1 MSEKENLDRPAPP
14 PGPTVVVRRGRF
26 GCLRVLFWPILII
39 SVLLNMSLLGGGSA
53 GLPTRLAE
61 HYVAGS
67 TDLSDPKVAVVE
79 VEGTI
84 AEGDTPGTRD
94 AVGYAL
100 HQIRQARDDHTV
112 KAVVLRID
120 SPGGTVSGSDRIWRE
135 LATLNGSVVGATKKP
150 LVASM
155 GGMAASGGYYI
166 AAPADYIFAE
176 PTTITGSIGV
186 LMQMPK
192 VYGLMKEYGVEM
204 ETIKSGPFK
213 DSSSMFR
220 PMTDRERARWQ
231 ELIDDTYDRFVRVVA
246 QGRKLPEKDV
256 RALADGRV
264 FTAREALKGK
274 LINEL
279 GYLDDAISKAQFLAG
294 LSKARV
300 VRYQR
305 QVGLADLLT
314 GGLAGPAPGQLQLPL
329 KGLDPDALLRLQT
342 PRLYLLAR

>member
-1 MSEKENLDRPAPP
+1 MSEKENPDRPAP
-14 PGPTVVVRRGRF
+14 PGPTVVVRRGRL
-26 GCLRVLFWPILII
+26 GCLRLLFWPILIL
-39 SVLLNMSLLGGGSA
+39 SVLLNMTLIGGGSA
-53 GLPTRLAE
+53 GLPSRLVE

-67 TDLSDPKVAVVE
+67 TDPSDPKVAVVE
-79 VEGTI
+79 VHGLISE
-84 AEGDTPGTRD
+84 ADSPGARD
-94 AVGYAL
+94 SVAYAL
-100 HQIRQARDDHTV
+100 HQIRQARDDQAV

-135 LATLNGSVVGATKKP
+135 LATLKGVGPGATAKP

-166 AAPADYIFAE
+166 AAPADHIYAE

-192 VYGLMKEYGVEM
+192 VYGLMKEYGVDM
-204 ETIKSGPFK
+204 ETIKSGPYK
-213 DSSSMFR
+213 DSGSMFR
-220 PMTDRERARWQ
+220 PMTKEERARWQ
-231 ELIDDTYDRFVRVVA
+231 ELIDDTFDRFVRVVA
-246 QGRKLPEKDV
+246 QGRKLPEKEV

-264 FTAREALKGK
+264 LTAREAIRGK
-274 LINEL
+274 LVNEL
-279 GYLDDAISKAQFLAG
+279 GYLDDAITKAQFMAG

-305 QVGLADLLT
+305 QASLADLLT
-314 GGLAGPAPGQLQLPL
+314 GGMSGQAPAPLPL
-329 KGLDPDALLRLQT
+329 PAKGLDTEALLRLQT

>member
-1 MSEKENLDRPAPP
+1 
-14 PGPTVVVRRGRF
+14 
-26 GCLRVLFWPILII
+26 
-39 SVLLNMSLLGGGSA
+39 MSLIGGGSA
-53 GLPTRLAE
+53 GLPSRLVE
-61 HYVAGS
+61 HYEAGS
-67 TDLSDPKVAVVE
+67 TELSDPKVAVVE
-79 VEGTI
+79 IRGMI
-84 AEGDTPGTRD
+84 AEGDTPGARD

-100 HQIRQARDDHTV
+100 HQIRQARDDDKV

-135 LATLNGSVVGATKKP
+135 LATLQGVNVATPKKP

-166 AAPADYIFAE
+166 AAPADYIYAE

-192 VYGLMKEYGVEM
+192 IYKLMKDYGVEM
-204 ETIKSGPFK
+204 ETIKSGPLK
-213 DSSSMFR
+213 DSGSMFR
-220 PMTDRERARWQ
+220 PMTEAERARWQ
-231 ELIDDTYDRFVRVVA
+231 EMIDDTYDRFVRVVA

-256 RALADGRV
+256 RALADGRAL
-264 FTAREALKGK
+264 TAREALKGK
-274 LINEL
+274 LVNEL
-279 GYLDDAISKAQFLAG
+279 GYLDDAITKAQFMAG

-300 VRYQR
+300 IRYQR

-314 GGLAGPAPGQLQLPL
+314 GGLAGPASGPVSLPAQ
-329 KGLDPDALLRLQT
+329 GLDPDALLRLQT